1 MEAIQV
7 MRCPSCGHY
16 LEKKDM
22 DFWACPYCVGEWWPP
37 EKDDTPEKLAR
48 AAREVYQ
55 EDVRVGFFGFGG
67 KCSGGSKSGRKR
79 SKPPKFYI
87 NPYLCS

>member
-1 MEAIQV
+1 

-16 LEKKDM
+16 LEKRDM
-22 DFWACPYCVGEWWPP
+22 DFWACPYCGGEWWPP

-48 AAREVYQ
+48 AARAVYQ

-67 KCSGGSKSGRKR
+67 KHGGGSKSGKKR
-79 SKPPKFYI
+79 SKPPKFFT
-87 NPYLCS
+87 NPFLDV